1 MKFFKRIITLSAVL
15 LTPQMA
21 FAVEKFDTQV
31 TGLEVPG
38 EYIVQLHPV
47 SALGA
52 QVNAHSTAQSLARSY
67 GATSSDV
74 FKVYQTAIKGFAVK
88 MSEKQAQK
96 MASHPSV
103 KLVEPNR
110 YVFANATQNNAT
122 WGLDRIDQRD
132 LPRDTTYT
140 YNTDASNVHVYII
153 DTGVRTSHNEFSGRM
168 GNGIDTVDN
177 DNDPNDCNGHGTHV
191 AGTVAGTVY
200 GVAKGATVHG
210 VRVLSC
216 SGSGTNAGVIDGVEW
231 VTNNHISP
239 AVANMSLGG
248 GASSALDNAV
258 NASINAGVTYA
269 VAAGNDNA
277 NACNYSPARVS
288 NAITVGSTT
297 SSDSRSSF
305 SNFGSCVDVFAPGSS
320 ITAAWYTSNSAT
332 NTISGTSMASPH
344 VAGVAALYL
353 AANPSASPAQVKNAI
368 ESTAST
374 GKISSVGSGSPN
386 LLLYSLFDSTPPPPP
401 PPPGGDSLENGVP
414 VTGLAASQGNDIVYT
429 MEVPSG
435 ATDITFTISGGSG
448 DADLYTRFGSA
459 PTDSTYDCRPY
470 RNGNNETCTGTQSGG
485 TYYVRVK
492 AYSTFSGVT
501 LTGSYT
507 APGGGGGGGLEPINE
522 TISNISVARRAWQRY
537 TLDLAAG
544 YSNLTVSISGG
555 SGDADLYVNFGSQS
569 STSNYDCRP
578 YRNGNNETCSFNNP
592 QAGTWHIDIRGYSA
606 ASGVTLNVT
615 ATP

>member
-1 MKFFKRIITLSAVL
+1 MKFFKRIITMSAIL

-21 FAVEKFDTQV
+21 MAVEKFDTQQ

-38 EYIVQLHPV
+38 EYIVQLHPI
-47 SALGA
+47 SALGTQINA
-52 QVNAHSTAQSLARSY
+52 QATATSLARSH
-67 GATSSDV
+67 GANADDV
-74 FKVYQTAIKGFAVK
+74 FKVYQNSIKGFAVR
-88 MSEKQAQK
+88 MSKAQAK
-96 MASHPSV
+96 KLSSHPSV
-103 KLVEPNR
+103 KMVEPNR
-110 YVFANATQNNAT
+110 YVYLSATQNNAT

-132 LPRDTTYT
+132 RPLDSTYT

-269 VAAGNDNA
+269 VAAGNDNR
-277 NACNYSPARVS
+277 NACNYSPARVA

-297 SSDSRSSF
+297 SSDGRSSF
-305 SNFGSCVDVFAPGSS
+305 SNYGNCVNVFAPGSS

-353 AANPSASPAQVKNAI
+353 ADNPSASPAQVKNAI

-374 GKISSVGSGSPN
+374 GKISNVGSGSPN
-386 LLLYSLFDSTPPPPP
+386 RLLYSLFDSTPPPPP
-401 PPPGGDSLENGVP
+401 PPPPPGGDTLENGVP
-414 VTGLAASQGNDIVYT
+414 VTGLSASRGDDIVYT

-459 PTDSTYDCRPY
+459 PTDSSYDCRPY

-485 TYYVRVK
+485 TYYIRVK

-501 LTGSYT
+501 LTGSYNE
-507 APGGGGGGGLEPINE
+507 GGGGPGLEPINE
-522 TISNISVARRAWQRY
+522 TISGISVSRRAWERY

-555 SGDADLYVNFGSQS
+555 SGDADLYVNYGSQS

-592 QAGTWHIDIRGYSA
+592 QGGTWHIDIRGYSA
-606 ASGVTLNVT
+606 ASGVTLNVR
-615 ATP
+615 ANP